1 MLKVNISIY
10 IYLTEGGGVISP
22 GAISPR
28 GNFNGGQFQRGAIL
42 TGGNFNGGQFQPGA
56 ISLGDRS

>member
-1 MLKVNISIY
+1 MDELMLK
-10 IYLTEGGGVISP
+10 